1 MIVLKSNS
9 WPDLLLLT
17 HTHTHTHKYTTQED
31 TELLRW
37 NTMLS
42 SPPLS
47 FICSPSF
54 PGGSDGKETAYS
66 AGNSSSI
73 PGSGRSPEEGNGTH
87 GSILA
92 WRSPWTEEL
101 DGLQSMGSQ
110 SVTHDWATNTS
121 LHFTRFAQTCSL
133 FFCLLLIQLRH
144 QSEEVFPD
152 TPSPWPG
159 KTPLLSTPIALCT
172 CSIVIFCHTV
182 SQPLM
187 CLFSRSTS
195 PWAPRLSLY
204 SQDRQSTWHIN
215 KGMYWI
221 FNHIY

>member
-9 WPDLLLLT
+9 WPNLLLLT
-17 HTHTHTHKYTTQED
+17 HTHTHTNIPHRRTLNYSGEIPCFLLLLCLSYVAQASLVAQMVKKLPTAQETRVPSLGQED
-31 TELLRW
+31 
-37 NTMLS
+37 
-42 SPPLS
+42 PQK
-47 FICSPSF
+47 
-54 PGGSDGKETAYS
+54 KEMA
-66 AGNSSSI
+66 
-73 PGSGRSPEEGNGTH
+73 TH
-87 GSILA
+87 ASILA

-110 SVTHDWATNTS
+110 SVAHDWATNTS
-121 LHFTRFAQTCSL
+121 LHFTHFAQTCSL
-133 FFCLLLIQLRH
+133 FSCLLLIQLRH

-204 SQDRQSTWHIN
+204 S
-215 KGMYWI
+215 
-221 FNHIY
+221 